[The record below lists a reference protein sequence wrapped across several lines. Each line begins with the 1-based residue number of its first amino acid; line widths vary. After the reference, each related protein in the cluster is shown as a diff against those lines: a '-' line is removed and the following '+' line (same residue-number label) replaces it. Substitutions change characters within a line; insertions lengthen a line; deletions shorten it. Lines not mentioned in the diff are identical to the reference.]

1 MDSSIDLKK
10 IERKLYL
17 SYHQDGLWDIFLGLS
32 FVTIGFLFYFHIESY
47 LIIIPAGFLVPLM
60 LAKRAFSIS
69 RIGYVVF
76 SRKRQ
81 AKEKNKYISM
91 AILSVFSLLAGIMAF
106 FAAASGRA
114 FYDFLDSLPLHPI
127 ALFIAIV
134 ICAVMAIF
142 GIWRFAGYSL
152 LIVLIFFIGNKS
164 GDQIIGSS
172 LLTGFIISAIG
183 FVMLIRFM
191 RKYPKIKGEIPD
203 EYDD

>member
-1 MDSSIDLKK
+1 
-10 IERKLYL
+10 
-17 SYHQDGLWDIFLGLS
+17 
-32 FVTIGFLFYFHIESY
+32 
-47 LIIIPAGFLVPLM
+47 
-60 LAKRAFSIS
+60 
-69 RIGYVVF
+69 
-76 SRKRQ
+76 
-81 AKEKNKYISM
+81 
-91 AILSVFSLLAGIMAF
+91 MAF

-164 GDQIIGSS
+164 GDQIIGPS